1 MKNKRSIEELLN
13 SIYMLISE
21 AKNEYESTL
30 KIDNNSLK
38 EIEKEVFLPNKSTKV
53 PNDSEKVNNIAEIE
67 NLNVNELNK
76 AKNLEKYVFE
86 EKSIP
91 NLTENG
97 FEKFSNYSD
106 RFNKLLTHWIDK
118 NLKKLIEKELQI
130 RVKNTES

>member
-38 EIEKEVFLPNKSTKV
+38 EIEKEVFLPNKSIKV

>member
-1 MKNKRSIEELLN
+1 M
-13 SIYMLISE
+13 
-21 AKNEYESTL
+21 
-30 KIDNNSLK
+30 
-38 EIEKEVFLPNKSTKV
+38 
-53 PNDSEKVNNIAEIE
+53 
-67 NLNVNELNK
+67 NK

>member
-38 EIEKEVFLPNKSTKV
+38 EIEKEVFLPNKSIKV

-130 RVKNTES
+130 LVKNTES

>member
-21 AKNEYESTL
+21 AKNEYETTL

-38 EIEKEVFLPNKSTKV
+38 EIEKEVFLPNKSIKV